1 MYLCIINKFNLK
13 QFNYMNYLI
22 NWIKKELNPENHIS
36 SKSTSSEYFYFYG
49 AKIRLSDHM
58 TGHNDNDLEIIR
70 VMDLFGKNKQFL
82 IKEKSSPN
90 MITVPDVKTLK
101 IVLSTFIFQFKNK
114 FDNKQLILNSQAESL
129 KTSFNECV
137 NKIINNEELTL
148 SDLKI
153 VNQYMGSICPQWMS
167 LKEIIRNTALHLFKF
182 KVNIENVKDIIDI
195 EFPYNNQSIWQER
208 TLDENIKCITQY
220 LPDDY
225 KVEDIS
231 IREQDPI
238 VNKSSSYERMIIK
251 YNNFKNIGYD
261 NLDDED
267 KIKYT
272 NTLGS
277 LLVEDTGG
285 KYSKLTQAQ
294 RRLIRELLYHDL
306 PYEDIF
312 NFFKNTFTKR
322 NKALVPSTPELT
334 HIVSKFLKMYNIGII
349 KYPNETDFNTT
360 YNDNFI
366 EKLNEEVKE
375 ENIEDVCKSVD
386 NIEETSVQETNDI
399 IDFIPDT
406 DITIKDSYDYA
417 NAEFK
422 EIKDIHELFESNQ
435 LNILDEV
442 IKKINDTNKY
452 TSFETRRITDIF
464 SKHYSEIWDKL
475 TWSQKELCSSIIT
488 EERMNLN
495 ETDFIINSIFDKT
508 LFNWPVTEQ
517 CRKDIKMYCQ
527 RIKESRMAA

>member
-1 MYLCIINKFNLK
+1 
-13 QFNYMNYLI
+13 MNYLI

-70 VMDLFGKNKQFL
+70 VLDLFGKNKQFL

-114 FDNKQLILNSQAESL
+114 FDNKQLILNSQLETL

-137 NKIINNEELTL
+137 SKINNNDELTL

-153 VNQYMGSICPQWMS
+153 INQYMGNICPQWMS
-167 LKEIIRNTALHLFKF
+167 LKEIIRTTILHLFKC
-182 KVNIENVKDIIDI
+182 KVSIENVMDIINI

-208 TLDENIKCITQY
+208 TTEENIGCIKQY
-220 LPDDY
+220 FPDDY
-225 KVEDIS
+225 QMEDIS
-231 IREQDPI
+231 IRENDPI
-238 VNKSSSYERMIIK
+238 VNKSSSYDKIITK
-251 YNNFKNIGYD
+251 YNNFNNIGYD
-261 NLDDED
+261 NLTDED
-267 KIKYT
+267 KVKYT

-277 LLVEDTGG
+277 LLVEDTDG
-285 KYSKLTQAQ
+285 KYTKLTQAQ
-294 RRLIRELLYHDL
+294 RRLVRELLYHDL
-306 PYEDIF
+306 PYEDILK
-312 NFFKNTFTKR
+312 FFKNTFTKR
-322 NKALVPSTPELT
+322 KKALVPQTPELT
-334 HIVSKFLKMYNIGII
+334 PIVNKFLKMYNIGII
-349 KYPNETDFNTT
+349 KYPNESDFDKI
-360 YNDNFI
+360 YNNNFT
-366 EKLNEEVKE
+366 EETNDTNVKE
-375 ENIEDVCKSVD
+375 ENTVSETDNDNTVSED
-386 NIEETSVQETNDI
+386 TSNNTEISNDI

-406 DITIKDSYDYA
+406 DITIKETYDYA
-417 NAEFK
+417 KAEFK

-464 SKHYSEIWDKL
+464 SKHYSDIWDKL
-475 TWSQKELCSSIIT
+475 TWTQKELCSSIIT

-495 ETDFIINSIFDKT
+495 ETDFIINSIFVKT
-508 LFNWPVTEQ
+508 SFNWPVTEQ